1 MFKVGALVACFY
13 IWSNGQILPVETGE
27 LLISEKKPNVIVGMI
42 KEIHHS
48 KKTTVDASI
57 IEDAPLSVKSED
69 QTILEIESK
78 KEKMLYF
85 INISACKSE
94 PTEEDVALSKKT
106 EEKAEAVK
114 LVAGEKSADLKDEN
128 PKLKEEKKE
137 EPTKTGAETESV
149 VNDLGKHIKEG
160 LGL

>member
-13 IWSNGQILPVETGE
+13 IWSNGQMVPVETGE
-27 LLISEKKPNVIVGMI
+27 SLVSEKKPNVIVGTI
-42 KEIHHS
+42 KEIHRS
-48 KKTTVDASI
+48 KKTIVDTT
-57 IEDAPLSVKSED
+57 IEEAPLVVKSED
-69 QTILEIESK
+69 QTILEIESR

-94 PTEEDVALSKKT
+94 PSEEEVAQSKKT
-106 EEKAEAVK
+106 EEKVEPTK
-114 LVAGEKSADLKDEN
+114 LVPVEKSSDLKEEH
-128 PKLKEEKKE
+128 PTLKEEKKE
-137 EPTKTGAETESV
+137 EPTTKSADSENV